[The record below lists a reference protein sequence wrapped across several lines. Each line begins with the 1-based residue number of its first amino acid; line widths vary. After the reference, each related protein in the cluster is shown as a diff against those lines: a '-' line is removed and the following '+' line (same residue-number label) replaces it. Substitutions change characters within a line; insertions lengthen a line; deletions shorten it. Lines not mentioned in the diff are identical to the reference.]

1 MGRQTVDR
9 LNPETADPPNS
20 LERKRKAF
28 ARREN
33 AEDGESPLVMPRK
46 RMVRIA
52 TGSLSLIGDI
62 CQSNKERLDKQF
74 DTQTSFFN
82 NNGDNSEKK
91 TRSIHWREELNVFVS
106 RGCWLMVK
114 VWSPAQ
120 VITRSSSTLCP
131 LHWMTEE
138 NWSQLNLR
146 WHFLKNQSSCHFC
159 RDYDVL
165 HLLASLD
172 DNVKRARW
180 QCRHCQPLLC
190 HHNVTPG
197 AVVARAMLDNVSPGT
212 L

>member
-1 MGRQTVDR
+1 MVTPG
-9 LNPETADPPNS
+9 
-20 LERKRKAF
+20 
-28 ARREN
+28 
-33 AEDGESPLVMPRK
+33 K

-82 NNGDNSEKK
+82 NNGDNSEEKNTFDPL
-91 TRSIHWREELNVFVS
+91 TRRIKCVFFKRVLADGKS
-106 RGCWLMVK
+106 LVTC
-114 VWSPAQ
+114 
-120 VITRSSSTLCP
+120 SSYYPFSFHPCP

>member
-20 LERKRKAF
+20 RERKRKAF
-28 ARREN
+28 ARGEN
-33 AEDGESPLVMPRK
+33 AEDGESPLVMPGK

-82 NNGDNSEKK
+82 NNGDNSEEKNTFDPL
-91 TRSIHWREELNVFVS
+91 TRRIKCVFFKRVLADGKS
-106 RGCWLMVK
+106 LVTC
-114 VWSPAQ
+114 
-120 VITRSSSTLCP
+120 SSYYPFSFHPCP

-146 WHFLKNQSSCHFC
+146 
-159 RDYDVL
+159 
-165 HLLASLD
+165 
-172 DNVKRARW
+172 
-180 QCRHCQPLLC
+180 
-190 HHNVTPG
+190 
-197 AVVARAMLDNVSPGT
+197 
-212 L
+212 